1 MNEKQQYNNLS
12 DRELARLFL
21 SGDEDAAVT
30 LISRYLPLVRSR
42 ASAFASAGDSFED
55 LCQEGAIGLL
65 AAMRGYDPEKSS
77 FATFARLCIDRVLIS
92 AERLKTRRKNIPENS
107 IIAIDGDEDD
117 NLNEKLSSGD
127 VNDPEAIIIRREDYM
142 RLMLKVANELTP
154 LESKV
159 LNLYVSGNS
168 YGEIAKRLD
177 ISSKAV
183 DNALQRIRR
192 KLKKK

>member
-42 ASAFASAGDSFED
+42 ASAFASTGDSFED

-192 KLKKK
+192 KLK

>member
-192 KLKKK
+192 KLK

>member
-55 LCQEGAIGLL
+55 LCQEGTIGLL

-192 KLKKK
+192 KLK